1 MSSAFD
7 SEDLSVEILFHDF
20 YVVPDY
26 QREYVWEEREVSKL
40 LDDLLQE
47 FSQVEPGIA
56 KSYFVGTIVAS
67 GSNEHRT
74 YNLVDG
80 QQRLTTLFV
89 FFCAVRD
96 LLDDAQE
103 DTELLDGQL
112 LGARPDADGNPTR
125 HHRVELQ
132 YEDSQQLLES
142 FAAPRSQVD
151 VDEIPAATRS
161 AKNLKRAYATI
172 RSFLK
177 TEFGSDIGQLR
188 RFWLF
193 VTNDVKIIRVRTHS
207 VSRALWIFETIN
219 KRGRVFRNS
228 TDLLKNFVCSRAPR
242 PPCLRAS
249 SSAGSALS
257 DTLYASGERPD
268 AVHAALP
275 LWPITQRTALRADEV
290 YGAGSSKH
298 KGQGGLDFAE
308 RPVEFTDELMGA
320 ANAYTSFLAWRHPDG
335 QRVAL
340 ACGTLRHL
348 GRAARQHLVPM
359 LAARSQGVASPRI
372 ARPRDSSAC
381 IFVYLLTGQQTNRFE
396 KDFLDWTLL
405 VRKRRTAR
413 GDRSDASGAGGARAQ
428 TVRPEFRRDL
438 GHEHAPVPAPVCP
451 GEAEPRDG
459 IPFSPRAPD
468 GAGLGSVLSAAE
480 HVVAADVYSR
490 QAIATRVEKSPTR
503 ER

>member
-219 KRGRVFRNS
+219 KRGRDSGFNGS
-228 TDLLKNFVCSRAPR
+228 PEELLFASAQPALFESLK
-242 PPCLRAS
+242 LRWKS
-249 SSAGSALS
+249 LS
-257 DTLYASGERPD
+257 DTLYASGESPMRFMRQFLL
-268 AVHAALP
+268 AEYAAD
-275 LWPITQRTALRADEV
+275 RLRRDEV
-290 YGAGSSKH
+290 YGLLSKN
-298 KGQGGLDFAE
+298 KGKGGLDFAE
-308 RPVEFTDELMGA
+308 RPIQFTDELMGA

-335 QRVAL
+335 TGSHGLRNI
-340 ACGTLRHL
+340 RHL

-359 LAARSQGVASPRI
+359 LAARSQGAQALETLSLEIERVY
-372 ARPRDSSAC
+372 
-381 IFVYLLTGQQTNRFE
+381 FVYLLTGQQTNRFE

-405 VRKRRTAR
+405 VRKDELPAAIDQMRAAR
-413 GDRSDASGAGGARAQ
+413 EALAR
-428 TVRPEFRRDL
+428 PFGL
-438 GHEHAPVPAPVCP
+438 SF
-451 GEAEPRDG
+451 GEISATSMPQYR
-459 IPFSPRAPD
+459 
-468 GAGLGSVLSAAE
+468 LKYVLA
-480 HVVAADVYSR
+480 
-490 QAIATRVEKSPTR
+490 K
-503 ER
+503 